1 MADQHAVTGED
12 TQRRPL
18 KSRGTGWASLL
29 TRALLK
35 TPITP
40 NQVSII
46 GIGFAFMG
54 AWAMLNAPTNPWLW
68 LLGALGIQLRLL
80 ANMMDGLVAVEGQRG
95 SPTGPLFNE
104 LPDRLQD
111 GVLLVA
117 AGYAAGVPWL
127 GWLATALAIS
137 TAYVRATG
145 AYLGFGQDY
154 SGPMAKPHRM
164 AALTIGALGSLG
176 LALAGQDFPLMKWI
190 LALIALGTAIT
201 IVRRT
206 LRIARQLRDAAA

>member
-1 MADQHAVTGED
+1 MTEQDQ
-12 TQRRPL
+12 QRRPL

-35 TPITP
+35 TPVTP
-40 NQVSII
+40 NQVSVI
-46 GIGFAFMG
+46 GIGFALMG
-54 AWAMLNAPTNPWLW
+54 AWAMLCAHANPWLW

-95 SPTGPLFNE
+95 SPTGPLYNE

-117 AGYAAGVPWL
+117 AGYAAGLPWL

-164 AALTIGALGSLG
+164 AALTIGALGSLAV
-176 LALAGQDFPLMKWI
+176 ALTQQDFPLMLWV
-190 LALIALGTAIT
+190 LALIALGTAAT
-201 IVRRT
+201 IIRRT
-206 LRIARQLRDAAA
+206 LRIARQLRGGPA

>member
-1 MADQHAVTGED
+1 MTGQD
-12 TQRRPL
+12 NQRRPL

-29 TRALLK
+29 TQALLK
-35 TPITP
+35 TPVSP
-40 NQVSII
+40 NQISII
-46 GIGFAFMG
+46 GIGFALMG
-54 AWAMLNAPTNPWLW
+54 AWALLHASANPWLW

-80 ANMMDGLVAVEGQRG
+80 ANMMDGLVAVEGQRS
-95 SPTGPLFNE
+95 SPTGPLYNE

-111 GVLLVA
+111 GLLLVA
-117 AGYAAGVPWL
+117 AGYAAGVAWL

-176 LALAGQDFPLMKWI
+176 LALSGHSFPFMKWA
-190 LALIALGTAIT
+190 LALIVLGTAAT
-201 IVRRT
+201 IIRRT
-206 LRIARQLRDAAA
+206 LRIARQLRGSAA

>member
-1 MADQHAVTGED
+1 
-12 TQRRPL
+12 
-18 KSRGTGWASLL
+18 
-29 TRALLK
+29 
-35 TPITP
+35 
-40 NQVSII
+40 
-46 GIGFAFMG
+46 
-54 AWAMLNAPTNPWLW
+54 
-68 LLGALGIQLRLL
+68 
-80 ANMMDGLVAVEGQRG
+80 
-95 SPTGPLFNE
+95 LFNE

-117 AGYAAGVPWL
+117 AGYAAGAPWL

-164 AALTIGALGSLG
+164 AALTIGSMGSLG
-176 LALAGQDFPLMKWI
+176 LALAGQGFPLMKWT
-190 LALIALGTAIT
+190 LALIALGTTAT

-206 LRIARQLRDAAA
+206 LRIARQLRDSAA